1 MPNRT
6 AALAEAADTGPQ
18 PFGGEIRGLRKAK
31 GLTLAELSVA
41 SGVSVSYLS
50 QVERNAAVPSLK
62 SLQQISRALGVTVG
76 FFFPPTGADVPRERG
91 IIVRAQHRR
100 PLALGHGVTDYLLS
114 PNLSGQL
121 ELLYCCLAPGATNG
135 EAPYQHEGEEAG
147 VVVAGTLD
155 LVIDGESYRLEAGDS
170 FQFASTRP
178 HGFSN
183 PGTVETVVVWAIT
196 PPSY

>member
-1 MPNRT
+1 MVIDRGQP
-6 AALAEAADTGPQ
+6 AAD

-31 GLTLAELSVA
+31 GMTLSELSAA

-76 FFFPPTGADVPRERG
+76 WFFPPTGADVPRERG
-91 IIVRAQHRR
+91 IVVRGQHRR
-100 PLALGHGVTDYLLS
+100 PLALGNGVTDYLLS

-121 ELLYCCLAPGATNG
+121 ELLYCCLAPGASNG

-155 LVIDGESYRLEAGDS
+155 LVVDGETYRLEVGDS